1 MSRLH
6 HLFVLGLGIVLV
18 VTGLVVVA
26 PGAAEAAAPTTGR
39 YFPVATARAF
49 SGTVGTTPK
58 VVTIAGRNGVPAG
71 ATAVVLNV
79 EVDVPTRAGYVRVT
93 PAGSDPSVATQEFR
107 AGQTISNLT
116 TVKLTGGKV
125 QTKLS
130 AGSATVHFDVSGY
143 YGSGAGSTY
152 TPVDAARVFAGS
164 KVGTSPVRV
173 PLAGTGGVPSN
184 ATAVAVNVA
193 VE

>member
-79 EVDVPTRAGYVRVT
+79 EVDVPTRAGYV
-93 PAGSDPSVATQEFR
+93 
-107 AGQTISNLT
+107 
-116 TVKLTGGKV
+116 
-125 QTKLS
+125 LS
-130 AGSATVHFDVSGY
+130 LIHI
-143 YGSGAGSTY
+143 
-152 TPVDAARVFAGS
+152 
-164 KVGTSPVRV
+164 
-173 PLAGTGGVPSN
+173 
-184 ATAVAVNVA
+184 
-193 VE
+193 